1 MNEKQHGITGVRA
14 LLRLLT
20 RFLYAKNLVAAMQ
33 LDSVHGDGSRAKAG
47 DPSGRP
53 KHDLAAE
60 IAKACFENNADALYK
75 AFSKAL
81 LKGNAYAFKELSDR
95 AYGRL
100 KEKIAVDVGPYR
112 DMSNEDIE
120 ARIKELA
127 RELGVT
133 PALPARRRPSFAK
146 KFLILIGFRG

>member
-1 MNEKQHGITGVRA
+1 MGIRTLFSPANTLPVRKKSGRGDA
-14 LLRLLT
+14 T
-20 RFLYAKNLVAAMQ
+20 RISAWRWQPGQK
-33 LDSVHGDGSRAKAG
+33 G

-60 IAKACFENNADALYK
+60 IAKACIENNADALYK

-81 LKGNAYAFKELSDR
+81 LKGNAYAFRELSDR

-100 KEKIAVDVGPYR
+100 KRNR

-120 ARIKELA
+120 ARIKELE

-133 PALPARRRPSFAK
+133 PALPARRRPSSPK
-146 KFLILIGFRG
+146 NS

>member
-20 RFLYAKNLVAAMQ
+20 RFLYAKNLVA
-33 LDSVHGDGSRAKAG
+33 V
-47 DPSGRP
+47 
-53 KHDLAAE
+53 
-60 IAKACFENNADALYK
+60 
-75 AFSKAL
+75 
-81 LKGNAYAFKELSDR
+81 
-95 AYGRL
+95 
-100 KEKIAVDVGPYR
+100 
-112 DMSNEDIE
+112 
-120 ARIKELA
+120 A

>member
-60 IAKACFENNADALYK
+60 IAKACIENNADALYK

-100 KEKIAVDVGPYR
+100 KEKKLQLTSVPIATCR
-112 DMSNEDIE
+112 TRTS
-120 ARIKELA
+120 
-127 RELGVT
+127 
-133 PALPARRRPSFAK
+133 RRVLRSWH
-146 KFLILIGFRG
+146 GN